1 MAGIRHR
8 NRLNGSIPLTRGFS
22 DHPSS
27 KSRSSTNASIRIG
40 IRNRLCR
47 HPARPARVPNASR
60 RESVHPNTRL
70 SYLAPEPTSRSDNRS
85 TYPCVSLAM
94 SMDLDSVS
102 LTVGSSTLPS
112 EEPSVDWQRCVG
124 RTAIVRPGIRL
135 DAAARRQHDSR
146 KHRHDAPDPTCS
158 SHTLVLPSETNDGA
172 ETSTSAGSHTHHS
185 WR

>member
-47 HPARPARVPNASR
+47 HPVRPARVPNASR

-70 SYLAPEPTSRSDNRS
+70 SYLVPEPMRRT
-85 TYPCVSLAM
+85 
-94 SMDLDSVS
+94 S
-102 LTVGSSTLPS
+102 LTVREIHCSRPESARQTEISWPPGSQMSSKKDCRLSPLTMDKGNP
-112 EEPSVDWQRCVG
+112 PWRRCVESPAFSDKR
-124 RTAIVRPGIRL
+124 RTPLHASFP
-135 DAAARRQHDSR
+135 
-146 KHRHDAPDPTCS
+146 PP
-158 SHTLVLPSETNDGA
+158 DGA
-172 ETSTSAGSHTHHS
+172 ATSRFQCITATGSRRPRNIEYPRS
-185 WR
+185 